1 MYDSGPWGKSST
13 KDISVVDKFIDS
25 LQRHNFIRNRE
36 NIQSAHLELKQL
48 KVNKS
53 VVYDKSLETDL
64 PEKRNCYV
72 ECEDII
78 ISQEAKNG
86 RCETHLDLT
95 TWGYLCL

>member
-25 LQRHNFIRNRE
+25 LQRHNLIKKQRK
-36 NIQSAHLELKQL
+36 HLELKQL

-64 PEKRNCYV
+64 PGKRNSYV
-72 ECEDII
+72 EREDII

-86 RCETHLDLT
+86 RCETRLNLT